1 MLIGTDEEAVFRCSH
16 ETAEIIIWL
25 INGEHFQSGQ
35 FPGVVTD
42 SVNESGTKVHTLSI
56 PATSDYNE
64 TEVMCLATFLDALP
78 DKSPPVLLTLIAGG
92 SCTCCTIK
100 PTMMLSTA

>member
-1 MLIGTDEEAVFRCSH
+1 MTD
-16 ETAEIIIWL
+16 I
-25 INGEHFQSGQ
+25 
-35 FPGVVTD
+35 
-42 SVNESGTKVHTLSI
+42 VNENGTIVHTLSI
-56 PATSDYNE
+56 PARSEYNE
-64 TEVMCLATFLDALP
+64 TEVVCLATFLDALP